1 MAGFAVIGDIRVNT
15 PQLATQGI
23 EQSRQH
29 LGVMDILQ
37 RHFCRHDIV
46 SHRIYRQMQLTPDS
60 TFLSAVFSDFPL
72 AFTKHFQTR

>member
-1 MAGFAVIGDIRVNT
+1 MSGFAVIDAIRINT
-15 PQLATQGI
+15 PQLATQRI
-23 EQSRQH
+23 EQGGQH
-29 LGVMDILQ
+29 LGIMDILQ

-60 TFLSAVFSDFPL
+60 TFLSAVFFDFPL